1 LFCADKHREGSDI
14 PFLDGCMF
22 LDNVRERSIV
32 VFIQCIGRIMRTC
45 VGKTFGLVID
55 SYIKDT
61 ETENMAVF
69 SKITQYYNIISNS
82 DTYFNSSKEKIN
94 RYNVIKESIN
104 LDVKREIIS
113 FTCHG
118 ITIEIKCS
126 DITWNNTKAIKR
138 DINETICNSIG
149 ITESERHMINN
160 PNYVDIKQYN
170 FRKST
175 ILSCRVNNIILDNLR
190 YMTICRYL
198 YDIINNSNKIIN
210 NTTLKIITDK
220 KNQNGWRYIE
230 KYNIS
235 FQSVN
240 ANKTML
246 EIYTQ
251 CIKNNIKLSI
261 QIRLSNSNIISIA
274 T

>member
-1 LFCADKHREGSDI
+1 
-14 PFLDGCMF
+14 M
-22 LDNVRERSIV
+22 
-32 VFIQCIGRIMRTC
+32 
-45 VGKTFGLVID
+45 
-55 SYIKDT
+55 
-61 ETENMAVF
+61 
-69 SKITQYYNIISNS
+69 
-82 DTYFNSSKEKIN
+82 
-94 RYNVIKESIN
+94 KESIN

-138 DINETICNSIG
+138 DINDTICNSIG
-149 ITESERHMINN
+149 ITKSERHMINN

-170 FRKST
+170 FCKSA
-175 ILSCRVNNIILDNLR
+175 ILSCTVNNIIMDNLQ
-190 YMTICRYL
+190 YSSICRYL

-210 NTTLKIITDK
+210 NTILKIITDK
-220 KNQNGWRYIE
+220 KNKNGWRYIE

-235 FQSVN
+235 FQSAN
-240 ANKTML
+240 ADKTML

-251 CIKNNIKLSI
+251 CIKNNINLSI
-261 QIRLSNSNIISIA
+261 QIRLSNSDIISIA